1 MALTPERIDE
11 LAEYHGLDFTV
22 YEPFA
27 RAIEAEVRKDD
38 EAELEAIKSDLND
51 YMAAAN
57 AEANLAT
64 ELLEQR
70 TQDTALILQ
79 LVEALEHTHR
89 CIPMGGFAQIHW
101 GSSTFE
107 QIVQAA
113 EAGRARLEGK

>member
-1 MALTPERIDE
+1 MTLTPELIDE

-38 EAELEAIKSDLND
+38 EAELEAVKSDLND

-70 TQDTALILQ
+70 AQDTALIRQ
-79 LVEALEHTHR
+79 LVEALESQCGVR
-89 CIPMGGFAQIHW
+89 DQEE
-101 GSSTFE
+101 S
-107 QIVQAA
+107 AA
-113 EAGRARLEGK
+113 ITAARARLEQP

>member
-1 MALTPERIDE
+1 MALSDERIDD
-11 LAEYHGLDFTV
+11 LAQNYGLDWV
-22 YEPFA
+22 DYEPFA
-27 RAIEAEVRKDD
+27 RAIEAEARKDD

-79 LVEALEHTHR
+79 LVEALERADKISGYPNNRKT
-89 CIPMGGFAQIHW
+89 I
-101 GSSTFE
+101 T
-107 QIVQAA
+107 
-113 EAGRARLEGK
+113 AGRARLEGKA

>member
-70 TQDTALILQ
+70 TQDTALIRQ
-79 LVEALEHTHR
+79 LVGALEGYRRNHNDT
-89 CIPMGGFAQIHW
+89 
-101 GSSTFE
+101 
-107 QIVQAA
+107 QACDA
-113 EAGRARLEGK
+113 ERAGRAWLEGN

>member
-1 MALTPERIDE
+1 MALTPEQIDE

-79 LVEALEHTHR
+79 LVEALEV
-89 CIPMGGFAQIHW
+89 
-101 GSSTFE
+101 SSPNTDRE
-107 QIVQAA
+107 YGWKPEDWMKRRADAIRAA
-113 EAGRARLEGK
+113 RARLEGKP

>member
-79 LVEALEHTHR
+79 LVEALEGYRRNHNDTQP
-89 CIPMGGFAQIHW
+89 CD
-101 GSSTFE
+101 
-107 QIVQAA
+107 A
-113 EAGRARLEGK
+113 ERAGRAWLEGRTCA

>member
-79 LVEALEHTHR
+79 LVEALTACR
-89 CIPMGGFAQIHW
+89 ANGAVGGFEFDMATRAIK
-101 GSSTFE
+101 
-107 QIVQAA
+107 
-113 EAGRARLEGK
+113 AGRARLEGKPCA